1 VPDFRLQA
9 PFEPT
14 GDQPQAIGRLA
25 GGIERGLKRQV
36 LLGATGTGKTFTI
49 SQVIERAN
57 KPTLV
62 LAHNKTLAAQLYSE
76 FREFFPDNAV
86 EYFVSYFDYYQPE
99 AYLPRSDTYIE
110 KDSSRN
116 DEIDKLR
123 HAATRALFERRDV
136 IIVASVS
143 CIYGLGAPVDYG
155 ATVVRLR
162 RGGRYRR
169 DGVLR
174 QLVDLQY
181 QRNDQ
186 ALSRAKFR
194 VRGDTLELQPAYDD
208 FIVRVEFFGDEV
220 ERVTELDPLTGEL
233 IAERNELN
241 VYPASHYV
249 TPAEKMAA
257 AIADIEAELEER
269 VPALEARGM
278 VLEAE
283 RLRQRTTFD
292 LEMMRELGFCSGIE
306 NYSRH
311 LARREPGSRPWT
323 LLDYFPPDWLLVV
336 DESHM
341 TIPQVVGMYKN
352 DRTRKEI
359 LVDFGFRLPSAL
371 DNRPLT
377 FEEFEEHLDRV
388 VYMSATPGA
397 YELGQAQQV
406 VEQLIRPTGIV
417 DPRIEVRPTEG
428 QIDDLIDRVRERV
441 DRGERVLVTTLTK
454 KMAED
459 LADYLHEM
467 GVRVSY
473 LHSEV
478 DTLERVQILRDL
490 RLGVYD
496 VLVGINLLR
505 EGIDLPEVTLVAI
518 LDADKEGFLRSAWS
532 LIQVVGRA
540 ARNVGGEVVMY
551 ADRVTESMQVAIEE
565 TNRRRAVQEAWN
577 REQGITPT
585 TIVKEIRDINDRLR
599 AVAEAPG
606 AYGPGGRELTEMS
619 QAQVEKLVKQ
629 LEAEMR
635 NAAKQ
640 LEFERAAA
648 IRDEIQDIR
657 IRVLEQDASLAV
669 LKAAER
675 AARADGDG
683 SGVAAGGGTGRGAAA
698 RRGPGESR
706 GGPADASAPPSKR
719 QAAMK
724 AGDRRARREGAAA
737 GSSLEVTE
745 VTVLPAGEEP
755 LSATGAH
762 GGRDHGRE
770 DDTGHDAVVDE
781 GTAADLFPGL
791 KDSHEDLDEG
801 WMARWLDRPTWDRRV
816 TPNVIKRTGTRPPR
830 RR

>member
-1 VPDFRLQA
+1 MPDFQLVADYQ
-9 PFEPT
+9 PT
-14 GDQPQAIGRLA
+14 GDQPAAIDKLSEGLA
-25 GGIERGLKRQV
+25 RGQRFQTM
-36 LLGATGTGKTFTI
+36 LGATGTGKTFSI
-49 SQVIERAN
+49 ANVIARENR
-57 KPTLV
+57 PTLV

-123 HAATRALFERRDV
+123 HAATRALFERRDT

-162 RGGRYRR
+162 EGGRYRR

-186 ALSRAKFR
+186 ALSRARFR

-208 FIVRVEFFGDEV
+208 FVVRVQFFGDEV
-220 ERVTELDPLTGEL
+220 ERITEVDPLTGEVL
-233 IAERNELN
+233 AERHELN

-249 TPAEKMAA
+249 TPADKLKA
-257 AIADIEAELEER
+257 AIVDIQAEMEQRVEE
-269 VPALEARGM
+269 LRGKGM
-278 VLEAE
+278 ELEAE

-311 LARREPGSRPWT
+311 LARREAGSRPWT

-377 FEEFEEHLDRV
+377 FEEFEDHLNQV
-388 VYMSATPGA
+388 VFMSATPGP
-397 YELGQAQQV
+397 YELQRSEQI
-406 VEQLIRPTGIV
+406 VEQLIRPTGII
-417 DPRIEVRPTEG
+417 DPQVSVHPTEG
-428 QIDDLIDRVRERV
+428 QIDDLMDRIRDRVE
-441 DRGERVLVTTLTK
+441 RGERVLVTTLTK

-467 GVRVSY
+467 GVKVSY

-490 RLGVYD
+490 RMGVYD

-505 EGIDLPEVTLVAI
+505 EGIDLPEVTLVAV

-540 ARNVGGEVVMY
+540 ARNVGGEAVLY
-551 ADRVTESMQVAIEE
+551 ADRITESMQVALDE
-565 TNRRRAVQEAWN
+565 TARRRRIQQDYN
-577 REQGITPT
+577 EQHGIVPQ
-585 TIVKEIRDINDRLR
+585 TIIKGIRDINDRLR
-599 AVAEAPG
+599 AVAEASG
-606 AYGPGGRELTEMS
+606 AYQAGGHAGELSEMSRDEVAKLVGQLETDMRAAARELD
-619 QAQVEKLVKQ
+619 
-629 LEAEMR
+629 
-635 NAAKQ
+635 
-640 LEFERAAA
+640 FERAAA
-648 IRDEIQDIR
+648 LRDEIRDIR
-657 IRVLEQDASLAV
+657 MRVLEEDASLAV
-669 LKAAER
+669 GRAAEKAAQ
-675 AARADGDG
+675 AA
-683 SGVAAGGGTGRGAAA
+683 
-698 RRGPGESR
+698 
-706 GGPADASAPPSKR
+706 ASAPPAPTAKPSER
-719 QAAMK
+719 AAAMR
-724 AGDRRARREGAAA
+724 AGARRGRRALASGESTG
-737 GSSLEVTE
+737 LEVTS
-745 VTVLPAGEEP
+745 VTVLPAEEEP
-755 LSATGAH
+755 GEPLDGQPI
-762 GGRDHGRE
+762 
-770 DDTGHDAVVDE
+770 VDE
-781 GTAADLFPGL
+781 GTAGDWLPGIR
-791 KDSHEDLDEG
+791 DEHEGDDAG
-801 WMARWLDRPTWDRRV
+801 WMSRWLDRQTWDRRV
-816 TPNVIKRTGTRPPR
+816 TPNVIKRTGERPNR
-830 RR
+830 RGGRRFR

>member
-1 VPDFRLQA
+1 MPDFQLVSDFQ
-9 PFEPT
+9 PT
-14 GDQPQAIGRLA
+14 GDQPQAIEKLADGLGRGA
-25 GGIERGLKRQV
+25 RDMT

-49 SQVIERAN
+49 ASVIARHQ

-76 FREFFPDNAV
+76 FKTFFPNNAV

-136 IIVASVS
+136 VIVASVS

-162 RGGRYRR
+162 VGGRYRR

-186 ALSRAKFR
+186 QLSRARFR

-208 FIVRVEFFGDEV
+208 FIVRVGFFGDEV
-220 ERVTELDPLTGEL
+220 ERIAELDPLTGEVL
-233 IAERNELN
+233 AERNELN

-249 TPAEKMAA
+249 TPADKMRDALT
-257 AIADIEAELEER
+257 DIEAEMEQRTGELEEK
-269 VPALEARGM
+269 GM
-278 VLEAE
+278 VLEAA

-311 LARREPGSRPWT
+311 LARREAGSRPWT

-341 TIPQVVGMYKN
+341 TIPQTVGMYKN

-377 FEEFEEHLDRV
+377 FDEFEAHLNQV
-388 VYMSATPGA
+388 VYMSATPSA
-397 YELGQAQQV
+397 YELQRSERV
-406 VEQLIRPTGIV
+406 VQQLIRPTGIV
-417 DPRIEVRPTEG
+417 DPMIEVRPTEG
-428 QIDDLIDRVRERV
+428 QIDDLMERIKERV
-441 DRGERVLVTTLTK
+441 DAGERVLVTTLTK

-459 LADYLHEM
+459 LTDYLREL
-467 GVRVSY
+467 GVRVQY

-540 ARNVGGEVVMY
+540 ARNVNGSVVMY
-551 ADRVTESMQVAIEE
+551 ADRVTDSMQVAIDE
-565 TNRRRAVQEAWN
+565 TNRRRAVQETYN
-577 REQGITPT
+577 QEHGIEPQ
-585 TIVKEIRDINDRLR
+585 TIIKEIRDINDRLR

-606 AYGPGGRELTEMS
+606 AYRTGASGTELTDMS
-619 QAQVEKLVKQ
+619 REQVEKLVAQ
-629 LEAEMR
+629 METEMR
-635 NAAKQ
+635 AAARE

-648 IRDEIQDIR
+648 LRDQIQEVR
-657 IRVLEQDASLAV
+657 IRVLDEDASVAV
-669 LKAAER
+669 ARAAER
-675 AARADGDG
+675 AA
-683 SGVAAGGGTGRGAAA
+683 
-698 RRGPGESR
+698 
-706 GGPADASAPPSKR
+706 
-719 QAAMK
+719 
-724 AGDRRARREGAAA
+724 
-737 GSSLEVTE
+737 
-745 VTVLPAGEEP
+745 
-755 LSATGAH
+755 
-762 GGRDHGRE
+762 
-770 DDTGHDAVVDE
+770 DD
-781 GTAADLFPGL
+781 
-791 KDSHEDLDEG
+791 
-801 WMARWLDRPTWDRRV
+801 
-816 TPNVIKRTGTRPPR
+816 
-830 RR
+830 